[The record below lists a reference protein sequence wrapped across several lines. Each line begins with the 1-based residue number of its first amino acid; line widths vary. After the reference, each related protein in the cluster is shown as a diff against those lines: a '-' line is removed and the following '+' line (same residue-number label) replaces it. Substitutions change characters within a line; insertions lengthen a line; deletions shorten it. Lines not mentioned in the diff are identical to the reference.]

1 MIRKSEGTTNG
12 IYDVDYWYLSVEGIL
27 FRSTK
32 SVVDFMSE
40 SSSYTTQDIDLI
52 TGKLD
57 QERKAVRQQKYDWQD
72 GDPTVPP
79 GFKVRVIEGKT
90 KKQFFLSE
98 DGNQF
103 ACRRSAYQHMIK
115 EEYPGDQILAMRECL
130 VHEGWSDD
138 PMLPSGWKVRKTEG
152 STNGQFD
159 VNYYYIAVDG
169 TMFHSTRAVIQY
181 MERIKTRLENE
192 TRKNRP
198 QKYDWL
204 EDENLPTGWKYRTII
219 KGGIR
224 TDFVLTAE
232 GAQHQSRRAAL
243 ETMIKENFDP
253 QAILRMWSTLEAEG
267 WVSNDKLP
275 RGWRVRSRDRLKDN
289 WQFYFLSPQMEI
301 FKSIKAVL
309 DYISSQSETYTQED
323 SDKLKDYIEE
333 EQRSR
338 RGENYTWS
346 EHGSLPQGWK
356 MRKVV
361 TNQNNIREFFLTPDG
376 DHIAGRRKA
385 IEVMKDKGIYDQKI
399 IAKMVKEMKRVSQK
413 NHNKSSQSK
422 KKKGDSSEE
431 EDNGEWGQGQLPA
444 GHGGAQD
451 DWQDDSL
458 SQEQYYNDETMED
471 IPMYDEEQLSS
482 DPVENIDIQDLVPE
496 YEPVADYDQTVE
508 ITPVGEAAHEMTPAT
523 GHDPGHQSYTDD
535 EDDEEGF
542 NDAEEITDDMLDND
556 QNSANNVEDIKI
568 EPDIN
573 IALL

>member
-1 MIRKSEGTTNG
+1 MDKMIIFIIS
-12 IYDVDYWYLSVEGIL
+12 
-27 FRSTK
+27 
-32 SVVDFMSE
+32 
-40 SSSYTTQDIDLI
+40 
-52 TGKLD
+52 
-57 QERKAVRQQKYDWQD
+57 
-72 GDPTVPP
+72 
-79 GFKVRVIEGKT
+79 
-90 KKQFFLSE
+90 
-98 DGNQF
+98 
-103 ACRRSAYQHMIK
+103 
-115 EEYPGDQILAMRECL
+115 
-130 VHEGWSDD
+130 
-138 PMLPSGWKVRKTEG
+138 
-152 STNGQFD
+152 
-159 VNYYYIAVDG
+159 
-169 TMFHSTRAVIQY
+169 
-181 MERIKTRLENE
+181 
-192 TRKNRP
+192 
-198 QKYDWL
+198 
-204 EDENLPTGWKYRTII
+204 GWKYRTII

-508 ITPVGEAAHEMTPAT
+508 ITPVGEADHEMTPAT

-573 IALL
+573 IALLQQYM